1 MFQQAVNGGSLMIA
15 CWAALQHELQRAG
28 SDRCGPAPSA
38 SARGLMPLGVEQLDT
53 GREITYF
60 LRSLNW
66 LDPSSRRSS
75 DMVEDSVHSVGS
87 TVWLIGTGATASILT
102 EWCPGASERLVPTLV

>member
-1 MFQQAVNGGSLMIA
+1 MFQQAVNGNSLMIA

-75 DMVEDSVHSVGS
+75 DMVEDSVHSVVLCGS
-87 TVWLIGTGATASILT
+87 LEQVQQPPSSRNGA
-102 EWCPGASERLVPTLV
+102 LVHRSD